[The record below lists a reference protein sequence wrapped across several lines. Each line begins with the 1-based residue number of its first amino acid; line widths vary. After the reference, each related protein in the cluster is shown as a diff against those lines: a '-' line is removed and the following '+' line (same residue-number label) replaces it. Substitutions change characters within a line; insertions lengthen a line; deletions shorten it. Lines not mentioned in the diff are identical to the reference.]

1 MYFST
6 DKEKEFYTD
15 EKCHIIEMMNIPEI
29 ENVSVSQAR
38 VEPGITT
45 QSHAL
50 HFDEIYYILEGEGK
64 MQINNE
70 ERRQLYKGDLA
81 FIKRG
86 SSQRITNSANTDLV
100 FLCICTPRFKSEG
113 YSSTE

>member
-1 MYFST
+1 MYFKT
-6 DKEKEFYTD
+6 NEDQEFYTD

-45 QSHAL
+45 QNHAL
-50 HFDEIYYILEGEGK
+50 HFDEIYYILEGEGE
-64 MQINNE
+64 MQINYE
-70 ERRQLYKGDLA
+70 EIRQLSKGDLA

-86 SSQRITNSANTDLV
+86 SSQRITNSADIDLI
-100 FLCICTPRFKSEG
+100 FLCICTPRFKPEG
-113 YSSTE
+113 YSST